1 MEKKSVT
8 PEQIAMA
15 MVKHMDSVFPPTKQV
30 REIIARV
37 RKGGDETMLELD
49 ISKMLIEYFGE
60 AVKIR
65 DSMPEEVKKALNK

>member
-1 MEKKSVT
+1 MEKKFT

-15 MVKHMDSVFPPTKQV
+15 MVKHMESVFPPTTQV

-65 DSMPEEVKKALNK
+65 DSMPEEVKKTLDK